1 MRIALA
7 GLMHESNTFAESP
20 TTFRHF
26 QEAKLH
32 YGQDVISIWK
42 DAHHE
47 MGGFIA
53 GAEAHGFDPVP
64 ILMGWATPS
73 GPVTEEAFEKI
84 VGDIIRGLK
93 EAGHLD
99 GLLLALHGAM
109 VCRAYPDADGETL
122 ARLRAEL
129 GPDFPIV
136 ITLDLHTNISPR
148 MVAHSTATITYRT
161 CPHVRQRDRGLE
173 AAELIARTIHGEV
186 RPVQAV
192 RKPPLLPHILKQ
204 VTESGPMAEIVAE
217 VERVSRLPGI
227 LSASFAAGYIYADVA
242 EMGPTALV
250 VADQD
255 AERAEKEV
263 QKLADF
269 VWERREALN
278 ANLPDPETAVREAAA
293 EPNGPVSLMDCGD
306 NIGGGSP
313 GDATILFAEIL
324 RQKVPDCLVLLFD
337 PDAVQSCITAGVR
350 KPARLSVGGKTDD
363 RHGDPISIAG
373 TVRLIADGRYIEP
386 EPRHGGLRFGDTGL
400 TAVVETSEGHL
411 VVLTSLRESPTS
423 LHQVL
428 SLGIRPETRRIIV
441 VKGAV
446 APRAAYEP
454 ISSKVIAVNTP
465 GVTAANPEDF
475 TYRHRPK
482 PLYPLDP
489 IA

>member
-1 MRIALA
+1 
-7 GLMHESNTFAESP
+7 
-20 TTFRHF
+20 
-26 QEAKLH
+26 
-32 YGQDVISIWK
+32 
-42 DAHHE
+42 
-47 MGGFIA
+47 
-53 GAEAHGFDPVP
+53 
-64 ILMGWATPS
+64 
-73 GPVTEEAFEKI
+73 
-84 VGDIIRGLK
+84 
-93 EAGHLD
+93 
-99 GLLLALHGAM
+99 
-109 VCRAYPDADGETL
+109 
-122 ARLRAEL
+122 
-129 GPDFPIV
+129 
-136 ITLDLHTNISPR
+136 
-148 MVAHSTATITYRT
+148 
-161 CPHVRQRDRGLE
+161 
-173 AAELIARTIHGEV
+173 
-186 RPVQAV
+186 
-192 RKPPLLPHILKQ
+192 
-204 VTESGPMAEIVAE
+204 
-217 VERVSRLPGI
+217 
-227 LSASFAAGYIYADVA
+227 
-242 EMGPTALV
+242 MGPTALV

-400 TAVVETSEGHL
+400 TAVVETAEGHL